1 MDHVVT
7 GASRGIG
14 RALAVALARRASPED
29 RIFAVARDRARL
41 ATLAAE
47 APPCVPV
54 VADLSTVAAARASG
68 EDLARRLSPG
78 AVLVHGAGI
87 WPSRRELAEGL
98 ELAFA
103 TNCLAPLA
111 LQAPFLEAGALARVM
126 VISAGLLVKGRFDGA
141 RTPTGEDFSALRTYA
156 TTKLAGAA
164 AMRDAARAHPD
175 VDFLVVHPGVVRTD
189 LGARDGVLGRVLELV
204 KRRWEAPEVCG
215 ERLAR
220 LLDRPRWERRPGE
233 APWFVEE
240 AEAPWPDAVARDAG
254 AVREAVARLLD
265 RRGS

>member
-1 MDHVVT
+1 MDTVIT

-14 RALAVALARRASPED
+14 RALAVALARRASTGD

-41 ATLAAE
+41 GALAAE
-47 APPCVPV
+47 APICAPV
-54 VADLSTVAAARASG
+54 VADLSTVAAARACG
-68 EDLARRLSPG
+68 EDLARRLSAG

-87 WPSRRELAEGL
+87 WPSRRETADGL
-98 ELAFA
+98 EVAFA
-103 TNCLAPLA
+103 TNCVAPLA
-111 LQAPFLEAGALARVM
+111 LQAPLLEACALARVM
-126 VISAGLLVKGRFDGA
+126 VISAGLLVKGRFDAA

-175 VDFLVVHPGVVRTD
+175 VDFVVVHPGVVRTD
-189 LGARDGVLGRVLELV
+189 LGARDGLLGRVLALV

-220 LLDRPRWERRPGE
+220 ILEAPRWERAPGE
-233 APWFVEE
+233 APWLMKEV
-240 AEAPWPDAVARDAG
+240 EAPWPEVVDRDAA
-254 AVREAVARLLD
+254 AVRGAVARLL
-265 RRGS
+265 G